1 MAPNRLTRRVLAIA
15 APLAIALVALGGTAL
30 AAGSTPT
37 GALALKAELSMQS
50 GPGVCPPGTDPSIE
64 CRARQGTGLVP
75 GLGQVA
81 EAYDLVVHTSS
92 NGCTSGEVR
101 VLGSA
106 ARFTIAGKGTLD
118 LALGE
123 SPGCFTPEAAL
134 NTSRPFTVTGGTGA
148 YLGAS
153 GGGSVVHRGH
163 YTDSG
168 AAGVDTW
175 TGDLVVPDIAFDTTP
190 PVLSGATSKTVRAK
204 KNAARVRVVYSVTA
218 SDEADGARAVSCSPR
233 SGSSFKRGR
242 TRVTCSAA
250 DTSGNTAN
258 ASFTITVK
266 AGR

>member
-1 MAPNRLTRRVLAIA
+1 MAPNRLPRLMLAIA
-15 APLAIALVALGGTAL
+15 APLSLALVALGGTAL
-30 AAGSTPT
+30 AAGSAAT

-50 GPGVCPPGTDPSIE
+50 RPGVCPPGTDPSIE
-64 CRARQGTGLVP
+64 CRARQGTGVVP

-92 NGCTSGEVR
+92 NGCSAGEVR

-106 ARFTIAGKGTLD
+106 ARFTISGKGTLD
-118 LALGE
+118 LVLGE

-134 NTSRPFTVTGGTGA
+134 NTSRPFAVTGGTGA
-148 YLGAS
+148 YSGAS

-163 YTDSG
+163 YTDDG

-175 TGDLVVPDIAFDTTP
+175 TGELVVPDIAFDTTP
-190 PVLSGATSKTVRAK
+190 PVLSGATNKTVRAK
-204 KNAARVRVVYSVTA
+204 KNSTKARVIFNVTA
-218 SDEADGARAVSCSPR
+218 NDGADGARTVSCSPR
-233 SGSSFKRGR
+233 SGSSFKRGK
-242 TRVTCSAA
+242 TRVTCSAT